1 MAIQDGVFATRHA
14 SGIASVANGGVQ
26 RNTSNPCEGPLTSFS
41 PLDIVVPPIDFLI
54 KEKSQND
61 ARFNICGYDTIYI
74 KAIFKNHPNSF
85 SCPNSSIEATS
96 NTIKVLIHC
105 PDVKIIGDTPLCVNS
120 TNRFEAKPLYN
131 LPLGSKSY
139 QWQNGSNDTFL
150 NVSQPTILK
159 LVYQKEN
166 CKDSALLNVRNNNKI
181 SKEIDINIDYNDFS
195 NFIHFSSAQTRLE
208 NFYAKAELIEQARI
222 RKQLALEKALEEK
235 RAAEAAYAAQLQ
247 ADEERQ
253 FEQQT
258 EHLAA
263 LRHHIDQE
271 IADQTERYQVN
282 PEQPSIDYAQ
292 AQHMVI
298 KDEQIQSELES
309 VRVRLELEAESM
321 IEQAVTVFRA
331 KLHAIAQ
338 DEIEYILKNSQFSDK
353 E

>member
-1 MAIQDGVFATRHA
+1 MA
-14 SGIASVANGGVQ
+14 
-26 RNTSNPCEGPLTSFS
+26 
-41 PLDIVVPPIDFLI
+41 
-54 KEKSQND
+54 
-61 ARFNICGYDTIYI
+61 
-74 KAIFKNHPNSF
+74 
-85 SCPNSSIEATS
+85 
-96 NTIKVLIHC
+96 
-105 PDVKIIGDTPLCVNS
+105 
-120 TNRFEAKPLYN
+120 
-131 LPLGSKSY
+131 
-139 QWQNGSNDTFL
+139 L
-150 NVSQPTILK
+150 NVGQDFKKRWLNTPEAVRQT
-159 LVYQKEN
+159 YQEDLARI
-166 CKDSALLNVRNNNKI
+166 CDLLLPQTLIQTWVHHDEQAQR
-181 SKEIDINIDYNDFS
+181 
-195 NFIHFSSAQTRLE
+195 HSAQRIE
-208 NFYAKAELIEQARI
+208 KAYADLKAELIEQARI

-338 DEIEYILKNSQFSDK
+338 DKIEYILKNSQFSDK

>member
-1 MAIQDGVFATRHA
+1 MALNVGQDFKKRWLNTPEAVRQTYQEDLARICDLLLPQTLIQTWVHHDEQA
-14 SGIASVANGGVQ
+14 Q
-26 RNTSNPCEGPLTSFS
+26 RN
-41 PLDIVVPPIDFLI
+41 
-54 KEKSQND
+54 
-61 ARFNICGYDTIYI
+61 
-74 KAIFKNHPNSF
+74 
-85 SCPNSSIEATS
+85 
-96 NTIKVLIHC
+96 
-105 PDVKIIGDTPLCVNS
+105 
-120 TNRFEAKPLYN
+120 
-131 LPLGSKSY
+131 
-139 QWQNGSNDTFL
+139 
-150 NVSQPTILK
+150 
-159 LVYQKEN
+159 
-166 CKDSALLNVRNNNKI
+166 
-181 SKEIDINIDYNDFS
+181 
-195 NFIHFSSAQTRLE
+195 SAQRIE
-208 NFYAKAELIEQARI
+208 KAYADLKAELIEQARI

-338 DEIEYILKNSQFSDK
+338 DEIEYILKNSQFSD
-353 E
+353 EE

>member
-1 MAIQDGVFATRHA
+1 MA
-14 SGIASVANGGVQ
+14 
-26 RNTSNPCEGPLTSFS
+26 
-41 PLDIVVPPIDFLI
+41 
-54 KEKSQND
+54 
-61 ARFNICGYDTIYI
+61 
-74 KAIFKNHPNSF
+74 
-85 SCPNSSIEATS
+85 
-96 NTIKVLIHC
+96 
-105 PDVKIIGDTPLCVNS
+105 
-120 TNRFEAKPLYN
+120 
-131 LPLGSKSY
+131 
-139 QWQNGSNDTFL
+139 L
-150 NVSQPTILK
+150 NVGQDFKKRWLNTPEAVRQT
-159 LVYQKEN
+159 YQEDLARI
-166 CKDSALLNVRNNNKI
+166 CDLLLPQTPIQTWVHHDEQAQR
-181 SKEIDINIDYNDFS
+181 
-195 NFIHFSSAQTRLE
+195 HSAQRIE
-208 NFYAKAELIEQARI
+208 KAYADLKAELIEQARI

-247 ADEERQ
+247 ADEEHQ

-338 DEIEYILKNSQFSDK
+338 DEIEYILKNSQFSD